1 MPRHIRVYRRLEG
14 DMLRSGKIVL
24 QVDDDFYD
32 LTEKLWESG
41 SPLLLST
48 LAARGWFEPQ
58 RFNAW
63 LDEAEPPAAR
73 PIAADDVLLPPLL
86 PTEVGK
92 IIALGK
98 NFRAHAEEFGEAVPE
113 EPMFFTKLPET
124 MRGHNQTVSPPPGYT
139 GRFDHEVELAV
150 VLGSALRGAD
160 ETEAFEAVSGY
171 MVAND
176 LTLRSTQGADKQ
188 QQLPWFRSKNF
199 DGACPIGPCFVPAA
213 QLNPAELKIS
223 AHVNGHL
230 RQEAHLRDLVV
241 TIPHALSYL
250 SQHLTLRPGDVVL
263 MGTPAGVGPLED
275 GDEVVCTIQGIG
287 ELRTLVSR

>member
-14 DMLRSGKIVL
+14 DLLRSGKIVL
-24 QVDDDFYD
+24 QVDDSFFD

-48 LAARGWFEPQ
+48 LAARGWFEPE
-58 RFNAW
+58 RFDSW
-63 LDEAEPPAAR
+63 LDEAEPPPAR

-92 IIALGK
+92 ILALGK
-98 NFRAHAEEFGEAVPE
+98 NFRAHAEEFDEAVPE
-113 EPMFFTKLPET
+113 EPLFFNKLPET
-124 MRGHNQTVSPPPGYT
+124 MRGHNQTVTPPQGYT

-150 VLGSALRGAD
+150 VLGRKLERVDESA
-160 ETEAFEAVSGY
+160 AFESIAGY

-176 LTLRSTQGADKQ
+176 LTLRTTQGADRAQ
-188 QQLPWFRSKNF
+188 QYPWFRAKNF

-213 QLNPAELKIS
+213 QLNPSELKIS
-223 AHVNGHL
+223 AHVNGRQ

-241 TIPHALSYL
+241 TVPHAISFL
-250 SQHLTLRPGDVVL
+250 SQHLTLRPGDIVL

-287 ELRTLVSR
+287 ELRTLVKR